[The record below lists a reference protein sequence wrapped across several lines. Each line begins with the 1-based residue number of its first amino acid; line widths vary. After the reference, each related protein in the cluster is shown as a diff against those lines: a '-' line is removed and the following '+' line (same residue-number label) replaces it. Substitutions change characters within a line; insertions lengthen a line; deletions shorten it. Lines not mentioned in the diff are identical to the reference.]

1 MLTPR
6 NEVEHATT
14 AEALQKTLTRFKKK
28 SMEKKRIFGLGKEFE
43 GRRKKAPNITAIEAL
58 VY

>member
-1 MLTPR
+1 MQQQQKHFKKLTC
-6 NEVEHATT
+6 
-14 AEALQKTLTRFKKK
+14 FKKK
-28 SMEKKRIFGLGKEFE
+28 SKEKKRIFGLGKEFE

>member
-1 MLTPR
+1 MKLSMQQQQKHFKKLTC
-6 NEVEHATT
+6 
-14 AEALQKTLTRFKKK
+14 FKKK
-28 SMEKKRIFGLGKEFE
+28 SKEKKRIFGLGKEFE